1 MPAGAAF
8 IGSVFIGSA
17 VVTSAGVGCS
27 VSAGSARVGLA
38 GSSAGA
44 SLPGLLC
51 SVCMNCCKL
60 YRMVL

>member
-17 VVTSAGVGCS
+17 VVDSAGVGCS
-27 VSAGSARVGLA
+27 VSAGSECVGLA

-44 SLPGLLC
+44 SLL
-51 SVCMNCCKL
+51 SVHELSQTLPNGAVNNRC
-60 YRMVL
+60 